1 MPREM
6 VDVALQIKAMKTVL
20 DMADKPQTLRDT
32 NDEARRLARVLVR
45 GARFMAL
52 AVNDPQDGYPS
63 ASRVLTATDADAAPV
78 ILVSGLSTHTTA
90 LAADPRCSLLAGEPG
105 KGDPLA
111 HPRISVQCDAQMV
124 ARDSPD
130 HLRIRSRFLDRH
142 PKAQLYVD
150 FPDFCFFR
158 LVPSKASLNGG
169 FGRAYHLAGSDL
181 LIAEPGISEEWAQ
194 LQNALANMKKEAACL
209 AARIGAKIDADWR
222 FGGVDRAG
230 LDIIGGDFQLRH
242 EFETLLPSPQSVLDY
257 ISSMAYQTDPL
268 PEI

>member
-1 MPREM
+1 
-6 VDVALQIKAMKTVL
+6 
-20 DMADKPQTLRDT
+20 MADKPQTLRDT
-32 NDEARRLARVLVR
+32 DDEARRLARVLVR

-52 AVNDPQDGYPS
+52 AVNDPEDGYPS
-63 ASRVLTATDADAAPV
+63 ASRVLTGTDADAAPV

-111 HPRISVQCDAQMV
+111 HPRISVQSDAEKV
-124 ARDSPD
+124 ARDGPD
-130 HLRIRSRFLDRH
+130 HLRIRSRFLHRH

-158 LVPSKASLNGG
+158 LVPRKASLNGG
-169 FGRAYHLAGSDL
+169 FGRAYQLKGSDL
-181 LIAEPGISEEWAQ
+181 LIPEPGITSEWVQ
-194 LQNALANMKKEAACL
+194 LQNALENMKEGAACL
-209 AARIGAKIDADWR
+209 AAKIGAKIDADWR
-222 FGGVDRAG
+222 FGGADRAG

-257 ISSMAYQTDPL
+257 ISSMAYQTGQL